1 MKAKITF
8 FYLIIFFVLIACK
21 QEQKQNDALKME
33 NNISATLNIMTTEC
47 WNNKNMEKFR
57 EIASE
62 DFVRNVNDIAIAKS
76 RNEMEAA
83 MNLFFTGFPDLNVAL
98 SNTVVQG
105 NRIFT
110 NWTASGTNTGVY
122 GEVQATGKKVKF
134 SGYAIDYYDE
144 SGKFIRED
152 IYYNELMLLQQLGYG
167 LSPPIVE

>member
-1 MKAKITF
+1 MKNKFTF
-8 FYLIIFFVLIACK
+8 FFLGVFFVFITCK
-21 QEQKQNDALKME
+21 QKQNQNDTLQIE
-33 NNISATLNIMTTEC
+33 NNISATLEIMITEC
-47 WNNKNMEKFR
+47 WNNKNMEKFK

-62 DFVRNVNDIAIAKS
+62 DFVRNVNDITIAKS

-83 MNLFFTGFPDLNVAL
+83 MNLFFTGFPDLNIIL
-98 SNTVVQG
+98 SNTAVQG

-110 NWTASGTNTGVY
+110 HWTATGTNTGVY

>member
-1 MKAKITF
+1 MKNIFTF
-8 FYLIIFFVLIACK
+8 FFLGVFFVFITCK
-21 QEQKQNDALKME
+21 QKQNQKDTLQLE
-33 NNISATLNIMTTEC
+33 NNISATLEIMITEC
-47 WNNKNMEKFR
+47 WNNKNMEKFK

-62 DFVRNVNDIAIAKS
+62 DFVRNVNDITIAKS

-83 MNLFFTGFPDLNVAL
+83 MNLFFTGFPDLNITL
-98 SNTVVQG
+98 SNTIVKG

-110 NWTASGTNTGVY
+110 NWTATGTNTGVY

-152 IYYNELMLLQQLGYG
+152 IYYNELMLLQQLGYR
-167 LSPPIVE
+167 LSSPIVE

>member
-1 MKAKITF
+1 MKYRITF
-8 FYLIIFFVLIACK
+8 IYLVVFFVFIACV
-21 QEQKQNDALKME
+21 QKPKPNDALNIE
-33 NNISATLNIMTTEC
+33 NDIMATLNIMITEC

-57 EIASE
+57 EIASV
-62 DFVRNVNDIAIAKS
+62 DFVRNVNDIAIAKN

-83 MNLFFTGFPDLNVAL
+83 MNLFFTGFPDLNVTL
-98 SNTVVQG
+98 SNTTLKG

-110 NWTASGTNTGVY
+110 NWTATGTNTGVY

>member
-1 MKAKITF
+1 MGV
-8 FYLIIFFVLIACK
+8 FFVFITCK
-21 QEQKQNDALKME
+21 QKQKQNDTLQIE
-33 NNISATLNIMTTEC
+33 NNISATLEIMITEC
-47 WNNKNMEKFR
+47 WNNKNMEKFK

-62 DFVRNVNDIAIAKS
+62 DFVRNVNDITIAKS

-83 MNLFFTGFPDLNVAL
+83 MNLFFTGFPDLNIIL
-98 SNTVVQG
+98 SNTAVQG

-110 NWTASGTNTGVY
+110 HWTATGTNTGVY

>member
-8 FYLIIFFVLIACK
+8 FYLVVFFVFIACK
-21 QEQKQNDALKME
+21 QEQKQNELQKLE
-33 NNISATLNIMTTEC
+33 NNITATLNIMITEC
-47 WNNKNMEKFR
+47 WNNQNMEKFK

-62 DFVRNVNDIAIAKS
+62 DFVRNVNDITIAKS

-83 MNLFFTGFPDLNVAL
+83 MNLFFTGFSDLNITL
-98 SNTVVQG
+98 SNTTVLG

-110 NWTASGTNTGVY
+110 NWTATGTNTGVY

-144 SGKFIRED
+144 NGKFIRED
-152 IYYNELMLLQQLGYG
+152 IYYNELMLLQQLGYR
-167 LSPPIVE
+167 LSPPVVD

>member
-8 FYLIIFFVLIACK
+8 FYLVVFFVFLACK
-21 QEQKQNDALKME
+21 QEQKT
-33 NNISATLNIMTTEC
+33 NNKIQIEKNNSSTLEIMITEC
-47 WNNKNMEKFR
+47 WNNKNMEKLR
-57 EIASE
+57 EIASD
-62 DFVRNVNDIAIAKS
+62 DFVRNVNDITVAKS

-83 MNLFFTGFPDLNVAL
+83 MNLFFTGFPDLNVTL

-110 NWTASGTNTGVY
+110 NWTATGTNTGVY

-167 LSPPIVE
+167 LSPPIME

>member
-1 MKAKITF
+1 M
-8 FYLIIFFVLIACK
+8 IIFFVLIACR
-21 QEQKQNDALKME
+21 QEQKQNDALKIE
-33 NNISATLNIMTTEC
+33 NNISTTQNIMITEC

-83 MNLFFTGFPDLNVAL
+83 MNLFFTGFPDLNVEL
-98 SNTVVQG
+98 SNTVVKG
-105 NRIFT
+105 NQIFSK
-110 NWTASGTNTGVY
+110 WTATGTNTGVY
-122 GEVQATGKKVKF
+122 GEVQATGKKVTF

-144 SGKFIRED
+144 TGKFIRED

-167 LSPPIVE
+167 LTSPIVE